1 VSLLRDHQGLTDGK
15 FLGVV
20 GSRNLRKVAQYH
32 ENSAYR
38 YAWRGRLEVTSKQL
52 DPTREVILGSSEQPK
67 LRTHLDRVFG
77 GLPKRIARF
86 RTRIGRRA
94 KMQRIAPE
102 Q

>member
-1 VSLLRDHQGLTDGK
+1 MSLLRDHQGLTDGK
-15 FLGVV
+15 IRGVV
-20 GSRNLRKVAQYH
+20 DLGISERRRNTTKILLIATPG
-32 ENSAYR
+32 A
-38 YAWRGRLEVTSKQL
+38 ADSKLQASTL
-52 DPTREVILGSSEQPK
+52 DPTREVFLGSSEQPK
-67 LRTHLDRVFG
+67 LRTHLNRVFG